1 MANSILDELQ
11 QAAELAKNSD
21 ASKIKNEA
29 YDKKASHLKHKIIIC
44 LCFSGAFLVV
54 MIAIIFHSQRMV
66 TINEKDVSLLNA
78 QIGDL
83 NNKSANVEARISDAK
98 KYKQIWIKAD
108 EKKKNFNGIKI
119 SDINGGFKALSDQ
132 FNLSNSSINISVPEI
147 LKDGVYSRQTLD
159 VYLVNFVVNFDAL
172 TDKIA
177 VDFINT
183 FVESLP
189 GHGIINDFSIKKNKK
204 GGYSDAD
211 LINISSGKFS
221 GLISAKVSF
230 SWYFLKHK
238 VATNQ
243 PKASDESKK

>member
-1 MANSILDELQ
+1 MANSILDQLQ

-54 MIAIIFHSQRMV
+54 MIAIIFHSQRML

-83 NNKSANVEARISDAK
+83 KNKSANVEARVSDAK

-147 LKDGVYSRQTLD
+147 LKDAVYSRQTLD

-172 TDKIA
+172 TDKSA

-183 FVESLP
+183 FVNSFP
-189 GHGIINDFSIKKNKK
+189 GYVIINDFSIKKNKK

>member
-1 MANSILDELQ
+1 MANSILDQL
-11 QAAELAKNSD
+11 QAAESAKNSD

-29 YDKKASHLKHKIIIC
+29 YDKKASHLKHKIILC

-54 MIAIIFHSQRMV
+54 IIAIIFHSQRMV
-66 TINEKDVSLLNA
+66 TMNEKDVSLLNA

-83 NNKSANVEARISDAK
+83 KNKSANVEARVGDAK

-108 EKKKNFNGIKI
+108 EKKKNFKEIKI
-119 SDINGGFKALSDQ
+119 SDINVGFKALSDQ
-132 FNLSNSSINISVPEI
+132 FNLSKSSINISVPEI
-147 LKDGVYSRQTLD
+147 LKDGVYSRPTLD
-159 VYLVNFVVNFDAL
+159 VHLVNCVVNFDAL

-189 GHGIINDFSIKKNKK
+189 GYVIINDFSIKKNKK

-211 LINISSGKFS
+211 LINISSGNFG

-243 PKASDESKK
+243 PTSNESKK